1 MTAVT
6 AGGAAAG
13 QRPTRRP
20 RRADAAAAALA
31 LLTTAVSLWIA
42 FDVVEAIP
50 HVEDEFAYL
59 WQANVMA
66 GGRIALPSPAEPE
79 SFLVPFVVDHAGS
92 RFGKYPP
99 GWPAALAVG
108 VATGAPYWVNPL
120 LAGLAVWLTYRLGRS
135 LAGVAAG
142 LLAAL
147 LTASSPM
154 LLLLSGGLMPHMLS
168 LVLTLGWML
177 AWFDLFLPT
186 TRIVAPGRA
195 RRLRIAVAGSCLGLL
210 VLTRPVTAI
219 AVAFPFALHA
229 LYLLFRFRGRFLGDL
244 SGIAALTVVVGAILP
259 LWQWTLT
266 GDAWRN
272 PYTLWW
278 PYDRMGFGKG
288 VGPLETGHTL
298 RQGWV
303 NTRLSLFAW
312 QHDLFGWPFISWTF
326 LPLGLWSLRRRLD
339 AWLALAIFPAL
350 VVVYMAYWVGSWL
363 LGPRYFVEALP
374 MLASISAAGMVW
386 AGGWAQA
393 GARGGRVRRLTA
405 AAIAATLLLV
415 NISLYLPVRLG
426 GLRGLFG
433 ISRSAMVAFQE
444 VDPGAAVVIVH
455 RNPYWHGYGNL
466 LTLTPPFL
474 ESELTLIYERGP
486 EIDARAA
493 ALFPDLPVYHY
504 YPDEPGKLYDAPRG
518 E

>member
-1 MTAVT
+1 MMAVT
-6 AGGAAAG
+6 AGETAG
-13 QRPTRRP
+13 HRPPRRP
-20 RRADAAAAALA
+20 RRAAVAAAALA

-42 FDVVEAIP
+42 VDIFETIP

-79 SFLVPFVVDHAGS
+79 SFLVPFVVDQSGI

-108 VATGAPYWVNPL
+108 VAAGAPYVVNPL
-120 LAGLAVWLTYRLGRS
+120 LAGLAVWLTYRLGQR
-135 LAGVAAG
+135 LAGDAAG
-142 LLAAL
+142 LLAAV
-147 LTASSPM
+147 LTATSPM
-154 LLLLSGGLMPHMLS
+154 LLMLSGSLMPHMLS
-168 LVLTLGWML
+168 LILTLGLVL
-177 AWFDLFLPT
+177 AWFDLFLPRT
-186 TRIVAPGRA
+186 KIVAPGSA
-195 RRLRIAVAGSCLGLL
+195 RRVRIAVVGSCLGLL
-210 VLTRPVTAI
+210 ILTRPVTAI

-229 LYLLFRFRGRFLGDL
+229 LYLLLRFRGRFLGDL
-244 SGIAALTVVVGAILP
+244 LAIAALTIAVGAILP

-266 GDAWRN
+266 GDPWVN

-278 PYDRMGFGKG
+278 PYDRMGFGPG
-288 VGPLETGHTL
+288 VGPLATGHTL
-298 RQGWV
+298 RQAWI
-303 NTRLSLFAW
+303 NTRLSLYAW
-312 QHDLFGWPFISWTF
+312 QHDLFGWPYLSWAF
-326 LPLGLWSLRRRLD
+326 LPLGLWSLRRRAE

-350 VVVYMAYWVGSWL
+350 IVVYMAYWVGSWL

-393 GARGGRVRRLTA
+393 GARGGRVRRLGV
-405 AAIAATLLLV
+405 AAIAVVLV
-415 NISLYLPVRLG
+415 GVNLGLYLPVRLG
-426 GLRGLFG
+426 GVRGLFG
-433 ISRSAMVAFQE
+433 ITRAALAAFEE
-444 VDPGAAVVIVH
+444 VNPGAAVVIVH
-455 RNPYWHGYGNL
+455 RNPAWHGYGNL

-474 ESELTLIYERGP
+474 ESEMKLIYERGP

-504 YPDEPGKLYDAPRG
+504 YPDEPGRLYTTPRG

>member
-6 AGGAAAG
+6 VGGTAAG
-13 QRPTRRP
+13 QRPPRRP
-20 RRADAAAAALA
+20 RRGDVAAAALA
-31 LLTTAVSLWIA
+31 LLTAAVSLWIA
-42 FDVVEAIP
+42 ADIFEKIP

-66 GGRIALPSPAEPE
+66 GGRIALPSPPEPE
-79 SFLVPFVVDHAGS
+79 SFLVPFVVDHAGL

-99 GWPAALAVG
+99 GWPATLAVG
-108 VATGAPYWVNPL
+108 VAAGAPSVVNPL
-120 LAGLAVWLTYRLGRS
+120 LAGLAVWLTYRLGQR
-135 LAGVAAG
+135 LAGSLAG
-142 LLAAL
+142 LLAAA
-147 LTASSPM
+147 LTATSPM
-154 LLLLSGGLMPHMLS
+154 LLMLSGSLMPHMLT
-168 LVLTLGWML
+168 LTLTLGLML
-177 AWFDLFLPT
+177 AWFDLFLPRT
-186 TRIVAPGRA
+186 KIVAPGGA
-195 RRLRIAVAGSCLGLL
+195 RRTRIAVVGSCLGLL
-210 VLTRPVTAI
+210 LLTRPMTAI

-229 LYLLFRFRGRFLGDL
+229 LYLLLRFRGRFLGDL
-244 SGIAALTVVVGAILP
+244 SAIAALTAAVGVILP

-266 GDAWRN
+266 GDPWVN
-272 PYTLWW
+272 PYALWW

-288 VGPLETGHTL
+288 VGPLATGHTL
-298 RQGWV
+298 QQAWI
-303 NTRLSLFAW
+303 NTRLSLYAW
-312 QHDLFGWPFISWTF
+312 QHDLSGWPYLSWAF
-326 LPLGLWSLRRRLD
+326 LPLGLLSLRRRPE

-374 MLASISAAGMVW
+374 MLASIGAAGMAW

-405 AAIAATLLLV
+405 AAIVAMLLLM

-433 ISRSAMVAFQE
+433 ISRSAIVAFQG

-466 LTLTPPFL
+466 LTLAPPFL
-474 ESELTLIYERGP
+474 ESELKLIYERGP

-504 YPDEPGKLYDAPRG
+504 YPDVPGRLYAPAR
-518 E
+518 

>member
-6 AGGAAAG
+6 AGGTAG
-13 QRPTRRP
+13 QCPTRTP
-20 RRADAAAAALA
+20 RRGDLAAAALA
-31 LLTTAVSLWIA
+31 LLTMAVSLWIA
-42 FDVVEAIP
+42 VDIFETIP

-79 SFLVPFVVDHAGS
+79 SFLVPFVVDHAGL

-108 VATGAPYWVNPL
+108 VAAGAPYVVNPL
-120 LAGLAVWLTYRLGRS
+120 LAGLAIWLTYQLGQRL
-135 LAGVAAG
+135 AEDVAG

-147 LTASSPM
+147 LTATSPM
-154 LLLLSGGLMPHMLS
+154 LLMLSGSLMPHMLS
-168 LVLTLGWML
+168 LVLTLGLML
-177 AWFDLFLPT
+177 AWFDLFLPRT
-186 TRIVAPGRA
+186 VIVAPGA
-195 RRLRIAVAGSCLGLL
+195 PRRVRIAVAGSCLGLL
-210 VLTRPVTAI
+210 ILTRPVTAI

-229 LYLLFRFRGRFLGDL
+229 LYLLLRFRRRFLGDL
-244 SGIAALTVVVGAILP
+244 SGIAALTMAVGVILP
-259 LWQWTLT
+259 LWQWTQT
-266 GDAWRN
+266 GDAWLN

-288 VGPLETGHTL
+288 VGPLATGHTL
-298 RQGWV
+298 QQAWI
-303 NTRLSLFAW
+303 NTRMSLYAW
-312 QHDLFGWPFISWTF
+312 QHDLFGWPYLSWAF
-326 LPLGLWSLRRRLD
+326 LPLGLWSLRRRAE

-350 VVVYMAYWVGSWL
+350 IVVYMAYWVGSWL
-363 LGPRYFVEALP
+363 LGPRYFVEGLP
-374 MLASISAAGMVW
+374 MLASISAAGIVW

-393 GARGGRVRRLTA
+393 GARGGRVRRLATA
-405 AAIAATLLLV
+405 ALLAAALLANV
-415 NISLYLPVRLG
+415 GLYLPLRLG

-433 ISRSAMVAFQE
+433 ISRSAIVAFQE

-474 ESELTLIYERGP
+474 ESELKLIYERGP

-504 YPDEPGKLYDAPRG
+504 YPDEPGRLPSSSRG